1 MIVVI
6 ELNGFSPKHFF
17 NHKYE
22 KHSISAHRTIIQFI
36 QFILKSS
43 LSLQSNRFSI
53 SAMFRFSIRRS

>member
-36 QFILKSS
+36 LKSS